1 LQKLFSLLI
10 VLPLICVPIN
20 YAADLGRMAAGA
32 AAAYPEIHY
41 KHFFYGYPT
50 GTPTSSTT

>member
-1 LQKLFSLLI
+1 
-10 VLPLICVPIN
+10 
-20 YAADLGRMAAGA
+20 MAAGA